1 MVGTFGAAFTT
12 GASSGPLYVAV
23 LGNFQT
29 QIFVSTLGT
38 KTNEVGFVVK
48 ASNGTT
54 IYTRNSG
61 STFTAATTFAT
72 FCPLGGCPNL
82 NSSFLTITMT
92 DSVGDGWNQ
101 NTLGIMQSNTLVGTF
116 GSNFTIGLSV
126 DPVYIQVQA
135 NATGTIVVNQLGSGT
150 N

>member
-1 MVGTFGAAFTT
+1 M
-12 GASSGPLYVAV
+12 
-23 LGNFQT
+23 
-29 QIFVSTLGT
+29 
-38 KTNEVGFVVK
+38 
-48 ASNGTT
+48 
-54 IYTRNSG
+54 
-61 STFTAATTFAT
+61 
-72 FCPLGGCPNL
+72 

-116 GSNFTIGLSV
+116 GSDFTFGLSV

-135 NATGTIVVNQLGSGT
+135 NATGTILVNQLGSGT